1 MSKLK
6 LSGEMI
12 QIPLNQQKTVSVK
25 TIQRNGFESKV
36 QFISLQGVILKSFI
50 CDTKEVENMTSIYA
64 RNYNYKIVV

>member
-1 MSKLK
+1 MTKLK

-50 CDTKEVENMTSIYA
+50 CDTKEVENMTYIYA
-64 RNYNYKIVV
+64 QNYNYKIVS